1 VYLITHWLL
10 PADGFW
16 INDNGCKFIQL
27 QGLIRTDYQRFDVPW
42 SGRELDPELTFN
54 PLAEPFGHVVNG
66 RLYAQYTP
74 IFACLSSFPYRWLG
88 NQGLFLLPM
97 LGGVLTI
104 AAAWRLAQRLS
115 RSRAAPPL
123 SAIVVGL
130 ATPVWFYSHTFWE
143 ITSAVCLTTWS
154 VVLVLDYLNRRNVKR
169 LLGAAL
175 CCSGAV
181 YFRDELYALAAI
193 LTALVFFYGGRS
205 WRRGILFVAVITVAL
220 VPLWLF
226 QWRFLDRPL
235 GHHFSAYS
243 PIAAGWMAHVAE
255 RWKVFRNLFINS
267 HESLWLSLVLSAPY
281 IALFVTGF
289 RFRERVLRWLV
300 PLGAGLAAIGALIIL
315 EGHQSAERPAW
326 WLLSSSSL
334 FAVSPILILACVRAK
349 RDEGDA
355 GEGPQYQQNAR
366 NRTVVWLT
374 ALLYAAAYAMFAPER
389 NTWGIHWGCRFL
401 MPVYPLLGVLASV
414 TLAEWWG
421 TSPDRRFFRKTLLTG
436 VVGLSVLMQIY
447 SVCLLYQRKLFS
459 ADLNRVV
466 ASQPEPVIVAQ
477 GWFVPQELSH
487 TFYDKPAFMIRSTQQ
502 IEPLL
507 AMLRRA
513 GYERALF
520 VAATPTP
527 SEERAGCLIL
537 ADTLGFLYFEI
548 RSIELVPSS
557 RGKPPRQ
564 INETGTE

>member
-1 VYLITHWLL
+1 
-10 PADGFW
+10 
-16 INDNGCKFIQL
+16 
-27 QGLIRTDYQRFDVPW
+27 
-42 SGRELDPELTFN
+42 
-54 PLAEPFGHVVNG
+54 
-66 RLYAQYTP
+66 
-74 IFACLSSFPYRWLG
+74 
-88 NQGLFLLPM
+88 
-97 LGGVLTI
+97 
-104 AAAWRLAQRLS
+104 
-115 RSRAAPPL
+115 
-123 SAIVVGL
+123 
-130 ATPVWFYSHTFWE
+130 
-143 ITSAVCLTTWS
+143 
-154 VVLVLDYLNRRNVKR
+154 
-169 LLGAAL
+169 
-175 CCSGAV
+175 
-181 YFRDELYALAAI
+181 
-193 LTALVFFYGGRS
+193 
-205 WRRGILFVAVITVAL
+205 
-220 VPLWLF
+220 
-226 QWRFLDRPL
+226 
-235 GHHFSAYS
+235 
-243 PIAAGWMAHVAE
+243 
-255 RWKVFRNLFINS
+255 
-267 HESLWLSLVLSAPY
+267 
-281 IALFVTGF
+281 
-289 RFRERVLRWLV
+289 
-300 PLGAGLAAIGALIIL
+300 
-315 EGHQSAERPAW
+315 
-326 WLLSSSSL
+326 
-334 FAVSPILILACVRAK
+334 
-349 RDEGDA
+349 
-355 GEGPQYQQNAR
+355 
-366 NRTVVWLT
+366 
-374 ALLYAAAYAMFAPER
+374 
-389 NTWGIHWGCRFL
+389 